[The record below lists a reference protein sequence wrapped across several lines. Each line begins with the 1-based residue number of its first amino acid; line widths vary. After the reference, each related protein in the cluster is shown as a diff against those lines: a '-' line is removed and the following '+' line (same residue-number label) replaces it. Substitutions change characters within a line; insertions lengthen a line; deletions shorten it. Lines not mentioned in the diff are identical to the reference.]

1 LTDNSA
7 RLARKRMITSKLKDS
22 ANSQKMAADINSTQ
36 LQHPPEQQPSKPT
49 RVIGVNERRTLSEIL
64 IGRARNIRDPEVFHH
79 ISLIAFLAWVGL
91 GSDGL
96 SSSCYGPEEAFLALG
111 PHQYLAV
118 FLALLTA
125 MTVFII
131 SASYSQTI
139 DQFPTG
145 GGGYVVATKLL
156 GPAPGLVS
164 GCALVIDY
172 VLTISIS
179 IASGADA
186 IFSFLPTQWLPAKFW
201 VCMLVVVLLV
211 AMNLRGV
218 KESVLTL
225 LPIFLAFV
233 VMHVWLIT
241 YALVDRAPELPAVV
255 HEAISQVHRDSK
267 TLGFFGLVIIFL
279 RAYSLGGGTYT
290 GIEATSNG
298 LPILR
303 EPKAATGKRTMVYM
317 AVSLAFVAGGILFGY
332 MIFNVGPQ
340 TGRTLNAVLF
350 DKMSANWSVFGLRLS
365 TPIVTFTLITEG
377 ALLFVAAQTGFVDG
391 PRVLASMGHDRWLP
405 RRFSN
410 LSGRLVTQDGVLA
423 MGLAAAATLI
433 GTRASVDM
441 LVVLYA
447 INVFITFTL
456 SQLGMTVHWW
466 QARAQER
473 RWIRKLAVN
482 GIGCTFTA
490 LILVVTVTLKFY
502 QGGWVTVLMT
512 GGLVLLCYLVRRHY
526 LAVNKAVQQL
536 EADIL
541 PQIYALAEQQPPQRD
556 PQAPTAVVLVGGFN
570 GLGLATLTIIPRL
583 FNGQFRNIIFIG
595 VGEVDSA
602 LLKGPEEVKALEQS
616 VADDLLE
623 YCRLAADLGFHSE
636 LRSAIGPDVVF
647 ELRRLA
653 LEVARE
659 FPNCVFFAGKLVFT
673 DEVDGFVSRFLHNH
687 TAMDLQNW
695 LQLHGY
701 SLVILPVRVSTSRP
715 GFSPALSQPATA
727 TQM

>member
-1 LTDNSA
+1 METDDSNSKE
-7 RLARKRMITSKLKDS
+7 RPREELNQPPSKLTQVMGHN
-22 ANSQKMAADINSTQ
+22 AN
-36 LQHPPEQQPSKPT
+36 
-49 RVIGVNERRTLSEIL
+49 RTLAEIL
-64 IGRARNIRDPEVFHH
+64 IGRARNIRDPEVFHN

-118 FLALLTA
+118 FLAMLMAL
-125 MTVFII
+125 TVFII

-145 GGGYVVATKLL
+145 GGGYVVASKLL
-156 GPAPGLVS
+156 GPNPGLLS

-186 IFSFLPTQWLPAKFW
+186 IFSFLPTHWGPAKFW

-211 AMNLRGV
+211 GMNLRGV
-218 KESVLTL
+218 KESILTL

-241 YALVDRAPELPAVV
+241 YALIDRAAELPMVM
-255 HEAISQVHRDSK
+255 HQAISQVHRQSGS
-267 TLGFFGLVIIFL
+267 LGFFALVIIFL

-290 GIEATSNG
+290 GIEAISNG

-303 EPKAATGKRTMVYM
+303 EPRAATGKRTMVYM
-317 AVSLAFVAGGILFGY
+317 AVSLAFVAAGILFGY
-332 MIFNVGPQ
+332 LVFDVGPQ
-340 TGRTLNAVLF
+340 AGKTLNAVLF
-350 DKMSANWSVFGLRLS
+350 GKMSAGWEVFGLNLG
-365 TPIVTFTLITEG
+365 TPVVTFTLITEG

-391 PRVLASMGHDRWLP
+391 PRVLASMAHDRWLP

-423 MGLAAAATLI
+423 IGLAAAAILA

-466 QARAQER
+466 QARAEER
-473 RWIRKLAVN
+473 RWIRKLAIN

-502 QGGWVTVLMT
+502 EGGWVTVLMT
-512 GGLVLLCYLVRRHY
+512 GGLVLLCYRVRRHY
-526 LAVNKAVQQL
+526 LAVSKAVQQL

-541 PQIYALAEQQPPQRD
+541 PEIYDAAAKHPPERD
-556 PQAPTAVVLVGGFN
+556 RQAPTAVLLVGGFN
-570 GLGLATLTIIPRL
+570 GLGLATLTTIPRL
-583 FNGQFRNIIFIG
+583 FNEQFRNLVFLG

-602 LLKGPEEVKALEQS
+602 LLRGPEEVQALEQN

-636 LRSAIGPDVVF
+636 LRSTIGPDVVV

-653 LEVARE
+653 LEVASE
-659 FPNCVFFAGKLVFT
+659 FPHCVFFAGKLVFT
-673 DEVDGFVSRFLHNH
+673 DGANGFISRFLHNH
-687 TAMDLQNW
+687 TALDLQNW
-695 LQLHGY
+695 LLLRGL
-701 SLVILPVRVSTSRP
+701 SLVILPVRVSSLP
-715 GFSPALSQPATA
+715 GFSPSRPRDARGDARYCPAPSR
-727 TQM
+727 

>member
-1 LTDNSA
+1 METDSSSKERPRQESNQPSSKLTQVLGNSA
-7 RLARKRMITSKLKDS
+7 
-22 ANSQKMAADINSTQ
+22 N
-36 LQHPPEQQPSKPT
+36 
-49 RVIGVNERRTLSEIL
+49 RTLAEIL
-64 IGRARNIRDPEVFHH
+64 IGRARNIRDPEVFHN

-118 FLALLTA
+118 FLAMLMAL
-125 MTVFII
+125 TVFII

-145 GGGYVVATKLL
+145 GGGYVVASKLL
-156 GPAPGLVS
+156 GPNPGLLS

-186 IFSFLPTQWLPAKFW
+186 IFSFLPAQWGPAKFW
-201 VCMLVVVLLV
+201 VCMLVVVVLV
-211 AMNLRGV
+211 GMNLRGV
-218 KESVLTL
+218 KESILTL

-241 YALVDRAPELPAVV
+241 YALIDRASELPMVM
-255 HEAISQVHRDSK
+255 HQAIAQVHRESGS
-267 TLGFFGLVIIFL
+267 LGFFALVIIFL

-290 GIEATSNG
+290 GIEAISNG

-303 EPKAATGKRTMVYM
+303 EPRAVTGKRTMVYM
-317 AVSLAFVAGGILFGY
+317 AVSLAFVAAGILFGY
-332 MIFNVGPQ
+332 LVFDVGPQ
-340 TGRTLNAVLF
+340 AGKTLNAVLF
-350 DKMSANWSVFGLRLS
+350 DKMSAGWKVFGLNLG
-365 TPIVTFTLITEG
+365 TPVVTFTLITEG

-391 PRVLASMGHDRWLP
+391 PRVLASMAHDRWLP

-423 MGLAAAATLI
+423 IGLAAAVILA

-466 QARAQER
+466 QARAEER
-473 RWIRKLAVN
+473 CWIRKLAIN

-502 QGGWVTVLMT
+502 EGGWVTVLMT
-512 GGLVLLCYLVRRHY
+512 GGLVLLCYRVRRHY
-526 LAVNKAVQQL
+526 RAVSKAVQQL

-541 PQIYALAEQQPPQRD
+541 PEIYDAAAKHPPERD
-556 PQAPTAVVLVGGFN
+556 RQAPTAVLLVGGFN
-570 GLGLATLTIIPRL
+570 GLGLATLTAIPRL
-583 FNGQFRNIIFIG
+583 FAGQFRNLVFIG

-602 LLKGPEEVKALEQS
+602 LLRGPEEVQALEQS

-623 YCRLAADLGFHSE
+623 YCRLAADLGFHAE
-636 LRSAIGPDVVF
+636 LRSAIGPDVVL

-653 LEVARE
+653 LEVASE
-659 FPNCVFFAGKLVFT
+659 FPHCVFFAGKLVFT
-673 DEVDGFVSRFLHNH
+673 DGANGSISRFLHNH
-687 TAMDLQNW
+687 TALDLQNW
-695 LQLHGY
+695 LLLHGL
-701 SLVILPVRVSTSRP
+701 SMVILPVRVSSLP
-715 GFSPALSQPATA
+715 GFSPSRPRSAREDPRCCPAPSE
-727 TQM
+727 

>member
-1 LTDNSA
+1 MTSDSDSSPHKSPSSGSTDNG
-7 RLARKRMITSKLKDS
+7 
-22 ANSQKMAADINSTQ
+22 
-36 LQHPPEQQPSKPT
+36 PSDALSPDK
-49 RVIGVNERRTLSEIL
+49 RTLGEIL
-64 IGRARNIRDPEVFHH
+64 IGPARNVKDPEIFH
-79 ISLIAFLAWVGL
+79 SLSLVAFLAWVGL

-111 PHQYLAV
+111 SHHYLAV

-125 MTVFII
+125 LTVFII

-145 GGGYVVATKLL
+145 GGGYVVASKLL
-156 GPAPGLVS
+156 GPYPGLIS
-164 GCALVIDY
+164 GCALVVDY

-186 IFSFLPTQWLPAKFW
+186 IFSFLPTGALPLKFW
-201 VCMLVVVLLV
+201 ACIIVVIILV

-233 VMHVWLIT
+233 VMHVWLIS
-241 YALVDRAPELPAVV
+241 YALVARAPEMPTVLHGAFG
-255 HEAISQVHRDSK
+255 QVRSSI
-267 TLGFFGLVIIFL
+267 TNIGFIALAIIFL

-290 GIEATSNG
+290 GIEAVSNG

-303 EPKAATGKRTMVYM
+303 EPRTVTGKRTMVYM

-332 MIFNVGPQ
+332 MLFDVGPQ
-340 TGRTLNAVLF
+340 TGKTLNAVLF
-350 DKMSANWSVFGLRLS
+350 EKMCAGWHILGVNVGV
-365 TPIVTFTLITEG
+365 PIVTFTLLTEG

-391 PRVLASMGHDRWLP
+391 PRVLATMAHDHWLP

-423 MGLAAAATLI
+423 IGLAAAVILI
-433 GTRASVDM
+433 GTGAKVDM

-466 QARAQER
+466 QCR
-473 RWIRKLAVN
+473 REVSRWMRKLAIN
-482 GIGCTFTA
+482 GVGCSFTA
-490 LILVVTVTLKFY
+490 LILVLTVTLKFY
-502 QGGWVTVLMT
+502 EGGWVTVVMT
-512 GGLVLLCYLVRRHY
+512 GGLIGVCYLVRRHY
-526 LAVNKAVQQL
+526 VAVGKAVEQL

-541 PQIYALAEQQPPQRD
+541 PQIFAADEKRAPERD
-556 PQAPTAVVLVGGFN
+556 PLAPTAVLLVNGFN
-570 GLGLATLTIIPRL
+570 GLGLATLTAIPRL
-583 FNGQFRNIIFIG
+583 FDGQFRNIVFIS

-602 LLKGPEEVKALEQS
+602 LLKGPAEVRELEQE
-616 VADDLLE
+616 VADDLIE
-623 YCRLAADLGFHSE
+623 YCRFANDLGFHPE
-636 LRSAIGPDVVF
+636 LRTAIGPDVVL

-659 FPNCVFFAGKLVFT
+659 FPNCVFFAGKLIFS
-673 DEVDGFVSRFLHNH
+673 EEMERFVSRFLHNH
-687 TAMDLQNW
+687 TAIDLQNW
-695 LQLHGY
+695 LQLYGL
-701 SLVILPVRVSTSRP
+701 SLVILPVRV
-715 GFSPALSQPATA
+715 GSPAARRIPGQQQALPPARVA
-727 TQM
+727 AMRK

>member
-1 LTDNSA
+1 MESDSNSNGRTRNEGNSPSA
-7 RLARKRMITSKLKDS
+7 KRTQEAS
-22 ANSQKMAADINSTQ
+22 AEK
-36 LQHPPEQQPSKPT
+36 
-49 RVIGVNERRTLSEIL
+49 RTLGEIL
-64 IGRARNIRDPEVFHH
+64 IGRARNVRDPEVFHN

-125 MTVFII
+125 LTVFII
-131 SASYSQTI
+131 SASYMQTI
-139 DQFPTG
+139 EQFPTG
-145 GGGYVVATKLL
+145 GGGYVVATRLL
-156 GPAPGLVS
+156 GPNPGLVS

-186 IFSFLPTQWLPAKFW
+186 IFSFLPAQWLPAKFW

-211 AMNLRGV
+211 GMNLRGV

-225 LPIFLAFV
+225 LPIFLAFI

-241 YALVDRAPELPAVV
+241 YALVDRGPQLPGVL
-255 HEAISQVHRDSK
+255 HEAMSQVHQESRS
-267 TLGFFGLVIIFL
+267 LGFLALVIIFL

-303 EPKAATGKRTMVYM
+303 EPRAATGKRTMVYM

-332 MIFNVGPQ
+332 LVFNVGPQ
-340 TGRTLNAVLF
+340 AGKTLNAVLF
-350 DKMSANWSVFGLRLS
+350 EKMSAGWQMFGLRLGA
-365 TPIVTFTLITEG
+365 PVVTFTLITEG

-391 PRVLASMGHDRWLP
+391 PRVLASMAHDRWLP

-423 MGLAAAATLI
+423 MGLAAATTLV
-433 GTRASVDM
+433 GTRASVDA

-466 QARAQER
+466 QARAQEPA
-473 RWIRKLAVN
+473 WIRKLAAN

-502 QGGWVTVLMT
+502 HGGWVTVLMT
-512 GGLVLLCYLVRRHY
+512 GGLVLLCYLVRHHY
-526 LAVNKAVQQL
+526 LQVGKAVQQL
-536 EADIL
+536 EVDIL
-541 PQIYALAEQQPPQRD
+541 PEIYAAAAKRPPARD
-556 PQAPTAVVLVGGFN
+556 PQAPTAVLLVGGFN
-570 GLGLATLTIIPRL
+570 GLGLATLTAIPRL
-583 FNGQFRNIIFIG
+583 FTGQFRNLVFIG

-602 LLKGPEEVKALEQS
+602 LLKGPEEVRALEQS

-623 YCRLAADLGFHSE
+623 YCRLAADLGFHAE
-636 LRSAIGPDVVF
+636 LRSAIGPDVVL

-653 LEVARE
+653 LEVANE
-659 FPNCVFFAGKLVFT
+659 FPHSVFFAGKLIFA
-673 DEVDGFVSRFLHNH
+673 DEMDGFVSRFLHNH
-687 TAMDLQNW
+687 TAMDLQSW
-695 LQLHGY
+695 LQLHGL
-701 SLVILPVRVSTSRP
+701 SLVILPVRVSTSRVRL
-715 GFSPALSQPATA
+715 SPSQRQSVTPHIAA
-727 TQM
+727 MQK

>member
-1 LTDNSA
+1 METES
-7 RLARKRMITSKLKDS
+7 
-22 ANSQKMAADINSTQ
+22 NSQ
-36 LQHPPEQQPSKPT
+36 HPT
-49 RVIGVNERRTLSEIL
+49 RPIGRSSPTLTESPAAAAKRTLTEII
-64 IGRARNIRDPEVFHH
+64 IGRARNIRDPQVFHN

-118 FLALLTA
+118 FLAMLTA
-125 MTVFII
+125 LTVFII

-139 DQFPTG
+139 DQFPSG
-145 GGGYVVATKLL
+145 GGGYVVASKLL
-156 GPAPGLVS
+156 GPTPGLVS
-164 GCALVIDY
+164 GCALVVDY

-186 IFSFLPTQWLPAKFW
+186 IFSFLPTQWSEAKFW
-201 VCMLVVVLLV
+201 VCIVVVLLLV
-211 AMNLRGV
+211 GMNLRGV

-225 LPIFLAFV
+225 LPIFLTFV
-233 VMHVWLIT
+233 VMHVWLIS
-241 YALVDRAPELPAVV
+241 YAIVERAPQLPQVV
-255 HEAISQVHRDSK
+255 HEAILQAHRESK
-267 TLGFFGLVIIFL
+267 SIGFFALAIIFL
-279 RAYSLGGGTYT
+279 RSYSLGGGTYT

-303 EPKAATGKRTMVYM
+303 EPRAATGKRTMLYM

-332 MIFNVGPQ
+332 MIFNVGPE
-340 TGRTLNAVLF
+340 TGKTLNAVLF
-350 DKMSANWSVFGLRLS
+350 DKMSAGWKLFGLNVG

-391 PRVLASMGHDRWLP
+391 PRVLASMAHDRWLP

-423 MGLAAAATLI
+423 MGLAAVATLV
-433 GTRASVDM
+433 GTHANVHM

-466 QARAQER
+466 QTRTQER
-473 RWIRKLAVN
+473 HWIRKLAVN

-490 LILVVTVTLKFY
+490 LILIVTTTLKFY
-502 QGGWVTVLMT
+502 EGGWVTVLMT
-512 GGLVLLCYLVRRHY
+512 GGLVLVCYLVRKHY
-526 LAVNKAVQQL
+526 EAVSRAVQQL

-541 PQIYALAEQQPPQRD
+541 PEIYAAVEKPPPERD
-556 PQAPTAVVLVGGFN
+556 PLAPTAVVLANGFN
-570 GLGLATLTIIPRL
+570 GLGLATLTAIPRL
-583 FNGQFRNIIFIG
+583 FDGQFRNIVFIG

-636 LRSAIGPDVVF
+636 LRCTIVPDVVL

-653 LEVARE
+653 LEVAKE

-673 DEVDGFVSRFLHNH
+673 DEADGFISRFLHNH
-687 TAMDLQNW
+687 TALELQNW
-695 LQLHGY
+695 LQVHGY

-715 GFSPALSQPATA
+715 ATPPPHTESA
-727 TQM
+727 RVAEMEAAHN